1 MTLVR
6 HRVGTILA
14 FAAIAAVIAIAGALL
29 QTERLGLN
37 LLLAGVYLAGLA
49 VGVELFGEGADAGLL
64 GFDGNGEW
72 EREKTGAV
80 LVSRI
85 VSDSHPAARC

>member
-1 MTLVR
+1 MTRVR

-49 VGVELFGEGADAGLL
+49 VGAMFFTARPEFCAFLTEGDP
-64 GFDGNGEW
+64 
-72 EREKTGAV
+72 
-80 LVSRI
+80 SRRAT
-85 VSDSHPAARC
+85 VTWTPLSFRFSACAWPWLP